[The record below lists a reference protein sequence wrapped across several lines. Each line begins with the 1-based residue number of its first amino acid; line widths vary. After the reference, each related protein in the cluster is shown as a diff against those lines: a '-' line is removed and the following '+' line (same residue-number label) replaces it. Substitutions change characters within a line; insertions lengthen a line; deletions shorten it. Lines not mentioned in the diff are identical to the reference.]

1 MKKTF
6 LILTLTLAA
15 SYTALAEAVTYD
27 SSKEIIERI
36 QLEMRHK

>member
-1 MKKTF
+1 MKKII
-6 LILTLTLAA
+6 LILTLAMA
-15 SYTALAEAVTYD
+15 VSYTALADAVTYD

>member
-1 MKKTF
+1 MKKSII
-6 LILTLTLAA
+6 ILTLTLAVTF
-15 SYTALAEAVTYD
+15 TALAEAVTYD